1 MTSQHKGLP
10 SDPKRRAVERRPA
23 RAGGVTAGGVTGA
36 GVPRRVM
43 ALIWLLFLAWCFCF
57 VWSFVDFAVTEAEGS
72 SFVRG
77 INRLG
82 GFLAWQLAAI
92 VLAATLF
99 GVGWMQ
105 PHGLSRSSRRLTRL
119 PLILLA
125 VAWVCV
131 VIAGITFFLLD
142 RMESTIR

>member
-10 SDPKRRAVERRPA
+10 SDPKRRAVERQSA
-23 RAGGVTAGGVTGA
+23 RAGGVTRGGE
-36 GVPRRVM
+36 PRRVKL
-43 ALIWLLFLAWCFCF
+43 LIWLLFLAWCFCF

-82 GFLAWQLAAI
+82 GFLAWQLATI